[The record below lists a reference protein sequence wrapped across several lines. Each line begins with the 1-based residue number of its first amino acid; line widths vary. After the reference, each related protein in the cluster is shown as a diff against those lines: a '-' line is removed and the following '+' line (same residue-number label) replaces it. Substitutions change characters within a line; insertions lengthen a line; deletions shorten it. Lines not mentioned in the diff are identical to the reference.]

1 MAVPKYLPHENK
13 VPYNVRLPKK
23 LIDKLSAYA
32 ELTGNTTT
40 NVITT
45 ALEQYMQDKT
55 VFNDYLEIGGLTL
68 KIPFHMEQK
77 EQIITDKLNLT
88 KLRDNILM
96 PNNFGELMPCS
107 YYAEDFEILK
117 IPNNLDEFFD
127 DSYIS
132 YEADANIEHSGIE
145 FFIYPSWI
153 LWKLYNHDYPVSILN
168 ALYCFYFKI
177 SPSNKVNV
185 FLIDY
190 VTAIN
195 KLSEA
200 GNEEYKNLLISCV
213 SELENVDVSHILRK
227 ELEEAR
233 NHDEIKDLKDFYV
246 NEMIP
251 VLKEIAEKY
260 NTGNIIPFGENINI
274 RILNNATKENGN
286 KLVLS
291 ESAEKLID
299 KIVDAKLTE
308 KLQENQDKPEDDKD
322 DK

>member
-55 VFNDYLEIGGLTL
+55 VFNDYLEIGGLIL
-68 KIPFHMEQK
+68 KIPYEMHQK
-77 EQIITDKLNLT
+77 EYITLHSRDIVELRDKLLIPDEIDGYYHQN
-88 KLRDNILM
+88 
-96 PNNFGELMPCS
+96 

-117 IPNNLDEFFD
+117 IPNNLDEIFD

-145 FFIYPSWI
+145 FFIYPARI
-153 LWKLYNHDYPVSILN
+153 LNELYCRNPKSILN

-185 FLIDY
+185 YLIDY

-200 GNEEYKNLLISCV
+200 GNETYKNLLISCV
-213 SELENVDVSHILRK
+213 SELESIDCSYALK
-227 ELEEAR
+227 E
-233 NHDEIKDLKDFYV
+233 DLKEANTDGEIENIIHKYINFS
-246 NEMIP
+246 IP
-251 VLKEIAEKY
+251 AFKEIAEKY
-260 NTGNIIPFGENINI
+260 NTGNIVPFGENINI
-274 RILNNATKENGN
+274 RILNNATKEKGN
-286 KLVLS
+286 KLILS
-291 ESAEKLID
+291 ESAEKMIND
-299 KIVDAKLTE
+299 IVDAKLTE